1 MYINLKE
8 AHNLLGM
15 ILLFGLFL
23 IIMII
28 LISFLRKKP
37 FAKCSK
43 ITALIGLILIH
54 TQVSIGFI
62 LYFLSPL
69 GKNNFSAESMGH
81 PISRF
86 YMVEHP
92 VGMILAAILITM
104 GYSKAKKTGISSRGK
119 YKRILIY
126 YAIALLIIAYLI
138 PWFLWS

>member
-1 MYINLKE
+1 MYISLKE

-23 IIMII
+23 IVMII

-37 FAKCSK
+37 FGKCSK
-43 ITALIGLILIH
+43 ITALTGLFLIH

-69 GKNNFSAESMGH
+69 GKNNFSVDSMGH

-86 YMVEHP
+86 YLVEHP

-104 GYSKAKKTGISSRGK
+104 GYSKAKKAGISSRGK
-119 YKRILIY
+119 YKRILICY
-126 YAIALLIIAYLI
+126 GIAFSIIAYLI